1 MERDPALQGL
11 TGRESREIDPMMPLR
26 VRPMPLEESKEQFVR
41 LLTQNERRVYGYIL
55 TMVVDWNDADE
66 ILQETNVRLWE
77 EFDRFEPGTN
87 FAAWAIRVA
96 HYQVLTWR
104 KRRDRSRLVFGDH
117 AIQAL
122 ADDRVP
128 PEPMAVARQAALAD
142 CIGSLTP
149 RNRDL
154 IQRCYAGNRT
164 IRRVAQELHRSVE
177 SVYKAVQ
184 RIRVTLHDCIQQR
197 LAAEEGR

>member
-1 MERDPALQGL
+1 M
-11 TGRESREIDPMMPLR
+11 S
-26 VRPMPLEESKEQFVR
+26 LEDSKEQFVR

-104 KRRDRSRLVFGDH
+104 KQRDRSRLVFSDH

-122 ADDRVP
+122 AEARVP
-128 PEPMAVARQAALAD
+128 PEPMAMARQAALAD
-142 CIGSLTP
+142 CIGRLAP

-154 IQRCYAGNRT
+154 IQRCYAGKRT
-164 IRRVAQELHRSVE
+164 IRRVAQELQRSVE

-184 RIRVTLHDCIQQR
+184 RIRVALHDCIQQR